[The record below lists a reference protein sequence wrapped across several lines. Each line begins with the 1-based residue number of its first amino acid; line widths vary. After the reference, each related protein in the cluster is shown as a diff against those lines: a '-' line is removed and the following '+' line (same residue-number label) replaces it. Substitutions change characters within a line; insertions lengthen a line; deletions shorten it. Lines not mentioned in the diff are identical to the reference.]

1 MFSIQPQPAGLPS
14 GSFGG
19 RRRAAAGAFRFQ
31 RLLAAP
37 HRLAFMAGSALMV
50 ATALWWALALVA
62 RHTGVALPWQVNPA
76 SAHALLMAQGFMPLF
91 IVGFA
96 FTAGP
101 RWLGLGEVSARQ
113 LTLPVALMLGGWLVA
128 LTGFHGAAL
137 LSSLGV
143 AIAAVG
149 FALAT
154 GLFALL
160 VLESAPRPGPRPAL
174 AAGAALRG
182 PEGRGASRHHAQL
195 VLAGCAIATVA
206 QWAAAVMLALEF
218 DQGVRAA
225 VMAGLWGGL
234 GLVFATVLH
243 RMVPFF
249 TQSALPEVPAWRPT
263 PLLGILALAMVIQ
276 APLAAIEVLGGGTMP
291 PALAGLRAALELPLG
306 AMLLWLSVRWGLR
319 QSLQLRLLAMLHL
332 GFAWL
337 GVAFTLAGVSHAL
350 MSVSG
355 GAWSLGLAPTHAFTM
370 GFLGSTLLA
379 MATRVAR
386 GHSGRPLVADHWT
399 WLLFWALQV
408 AVLARVLAALWP
420 AAGVPFT
427 LLAAQF
433 WLAAVGAW
441 GIRHMR
447 WFGQPRRD
455 GGMG

>member
-1 MFSIQPQPAGLPS
+1 MIPIQPQPAGLPS

-19 RRRAAAGAFRFQ
+19 RRRAAAGAFRLQ
-31 RLLAAP
+31 RLMAAP

-50 ATALWWALALVA
+50 AAALWWALALVA
-62 RHTGVALPWQVNPA
+62 RHAGVALPWQVNPG
-76 SAHALLMAQGFMPLF
+76 SAHALLMAQGFLPLF

-101 RWLGLGEVSARQ
+101 RWLGLGEVSAR
-113 LTLPVALMLGGWLVA
+113 LLALPVALMLGGWLVA
-128 LTGFHGAAL
+128 VAGFHGAAL
-137 LSSLGV
+137 VASLGV
-143 AIAAVG
+143 AIGAVG

-160 VLESAPRPGPRPAL
+160 VLESRSDNRQ
-174 AAGAALRG
+174 
-182 PEGRGASRHHAQL
+182 HAQL

-206 QWAAAVMLALEF
+206 QWAAAVMLALQF
-218 DQGVRAA
+218 DAGVRAA

-234 GLVFATVLH
+234 GLVFASVLH

-263 PLLGILALAMVIQ
+263 PLLGLLALAMVVE
-276 APLAAIEVLGGGTMP
+276 APLAAVEVLGGGTMP
-291 PALAGLRAALELPLG
+291 PALAGLRAAFELPLG
-306 AMLLWLSVRWGLR
+306 AVLLWLSVRWGLR
-319 QSLQLRLLAMLHL
+319 QSLRVRLLAMLHV

-386 GHSGRPLVADHWT
+386 GHSGRPLVADAWT

-408 AVLARVLAALWP
+408 AVVARVLAALWP
-420 AAGVPFT
+420 SAGVPFT

-441 GIRHMR
+441 GVRHMR
-447 WFGQPRRD
+447 WFGRPRVD
-455 GGMG
+455 GGRG